1 MGLLDVFFHL
11 LNFIAPAVVMAC
23 VFALAGRKI
32 MPLNSNANAYPT
44 RKMVLVNSLV
54 GITILLLGML
64 ILGHDGKIITYAL
77 LIAIQAGVQ
86 VFWGQGR

>member
-32 MPLNSNANAYPT
+32 MPAKLYPT

-86 VFWGQGR
+86 VFLGQGR